1 MGRAGG
7 LIIGGPG
14 IIGMWPPVGSLIP
27 GADPTGIIPGGG
39 VPSSA
44 SWEGPP
50 CEVQASSQGEED
62 LGDWGEVGSLPLQE
76 EEQRM
81 E

>member
-1 MGRAGG
+1 MEHPRRKETQTYQVPLASSQEEG
-7 LIIGGPG
+7 
-14 IIGMWPPVGSLIP
+14 
-27 GADPTGIIPGGG
+27 D
-39 VPSSA
+39 PSSA

-62 LGDWGEVGSLPLQE
+62 PGDWGEVGSLPLQE